1 MPPDTSSSGANQ
13 VAWNATDYAQNSRLQ
28 EEFARRHLAQL
39 DLKGDEAILD
49 IGCGD
54 GRITA
59 ELAQRV
65 PRGRVVG
72 VDSSP
77 EMIAAA
83 RETHER
89 LHRNLSFEVA
99 DAKAL
104 SFEPE
109 FDLVFSTSALH
120 WVKDHRAVL
129 KGIRHALKPGG
140 GTYLTFGARGTLS
153 GLAPVLAALMEHPR
167 WKSRFQD
174 FEIPFGFYGPE
185 EYRDWL
191 NQLGFVIKSL
201 ELIERDV
208 TLQGREAFEG
218 WQRTTGMSYIH
229 RVEPERR
236 QEFLRQ
242 IVDDYVERNPID
254 AEGLVHVRMVN
265 LLVKATKA

>member
-1 MPPDTSSSGANQ
+1 LPPDPHASGVSRISWDPQ
-13 VAWNATDYAQNSRLQ
+13 DYARNSRIQ
-28 EEFARRHLAQL
+28 EEYGRKQLAQL
-39 DLKGDEAILD
+39 ALTGNEAVLD

-72 VDSSP
+72 VDISP
-77 EMIAAA
+77 GMIAAA

-89 LHRNLSFEVA
+89 LHRNLTFEVA

-120 WVKDHRAVL
+120 WVKDHLEVL

-140 GTYLTFGARGTLS
+140 KIYLTFGARGTLS

-167 WKSRFQD
+167 WKSRFRD

-185 EYRDWL
+185 EYRGWL
-191 NQLGFVIKSL
+191 NQLGFVVESL
-201 ELIERDV
+201 ELI
-208 TLQGREAFEG
+208 
-218 WQRTTGMSYIH
+218 
-229 RVEPERR
+229 
-236 QEFLRQ
+236 
-242 IVDDYVERNPID
+242 
-254 AEGLVHVRMVN
+254 
-265 LLVKATKA
+265 